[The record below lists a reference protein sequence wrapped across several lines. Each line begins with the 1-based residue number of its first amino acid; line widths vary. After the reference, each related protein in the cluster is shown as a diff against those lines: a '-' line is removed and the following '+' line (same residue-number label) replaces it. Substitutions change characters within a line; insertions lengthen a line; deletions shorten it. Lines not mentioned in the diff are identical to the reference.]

1 MYQFHVL
8 TVGCLVNGA
17 VGDGTTKGTCS
28 ASHQVC
34 NVDGS
39 CTGKH
44 VGFYWRINNNNNNN
58 ICSF

>member
-39 CTGKH
+39 CTGKY
-44 VGFYWRINNNNNNN
+44 VGVLLAY
-58 ICSF
+58 